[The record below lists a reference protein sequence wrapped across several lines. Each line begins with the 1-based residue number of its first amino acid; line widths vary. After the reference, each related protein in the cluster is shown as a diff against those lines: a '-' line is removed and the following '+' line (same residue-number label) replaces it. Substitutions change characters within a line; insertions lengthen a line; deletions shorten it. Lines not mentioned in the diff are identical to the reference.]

1 MVGDNIK
8 LVKSEKTDNRFI
20 QIYRVINMDEGRTA
34 MRTFIGTV
42 FPDKSYQSSTTP
54 YFLNP
59 DELEMIKFM
68 CENFWLFYNN
78 INPLNK

>member
-1 MVGDNIK
+1 MNDNNIK
-8 LVKSEKTDNRFI
+8 LVKSERDDNRFI
-20 QIYRVINMDEGRTA
+20 QIYRVIPMDEGRTA

-42 FPDKSYQSSTTP
+42 FPDKSFQSSTTG
-54 YFLNP
+54 YYVTP
-59 DELEMIKFM
+59 DELGTIKFI